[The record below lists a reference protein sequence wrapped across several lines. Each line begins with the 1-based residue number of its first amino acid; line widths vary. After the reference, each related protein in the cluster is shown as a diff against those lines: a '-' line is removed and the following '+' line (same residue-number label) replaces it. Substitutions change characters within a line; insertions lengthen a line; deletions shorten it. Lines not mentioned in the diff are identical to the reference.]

1 MAALFGTD
9 GVRGLANVELTVE
22 IATALGAAA
31 ARQIPS
37 SSHFVIGTDT
47 RRSAGLLQCAFAAGA
62 MSQGRDVWTV
72 GVLSTPGISCLTRST
87 GAAAGV
93 VISASHNPAPDNG
106 IKFFGADGCKLPDA
120 LEALIADEC
129 RVWQTRP
136 RVSGQAIGR
145 LIDCPNIVCDYID
158 ELICSMAG
166 DRLDGLRIVLDCAN
180 GAAATIAPQ
189 LFADLGADIHCIGVT
204 PDGDNINDGCGST
217 HTDYLVETVQ
227 SLGYDLGISFD
238 GDADR
243 VLLCDHRGR
252 ILTGDHQILMNAEL
266 SKFHDGHA
274 VEAVVGTVMSNLGLD
289 DRLRKSDIKLLR
301 SSVGDRNVAELMRQS
316 GATIGGEPSG
326 HILLHHISPAGD
338 GILAA
343 LQCLRILKRTGT
355 TVANWIDEIVPY
367 PQRLLNLRVQDKHA
381 WESSASVSTVIADAE
396 KALAGNGRILVRAS
410 GTEPTVRVMVEAR
423 SQELVDHWVEHVADA
438 IRTAGSP
445 SS

>member
-145 LIDCPNIVCDYID
+145 L
-158 ELICSMAG
+158 
-166 DRLDGLRIVLDCAN
+166 
-180 GAAATIAPQ
+180 GA
-189 LFADLGADIHCIGVT
+189 
-204 PDGDNINDGCGST
+204 
-217 HTDYLVETVQ
+217 
-227 SLGYDLGISFD
+227 
-238 GDADR
+238 R
-243 VLLCDHRGR
+243 
-252 ILTGDHQILMNAEL
+252 
-266 SKFHDGHA
+266 
-274 VEAVVGTVMSNLGLD
+274 
-289 DRLRKSDIKLLR
+289 
-301 SSVGDRNVAELMRQS
+301 
-316 GATIGGEPSG
+316 
-326 HILLHHISPAGD
+326 
-338 GILAA
+338 
-343 LQCLRILKRTGT
+343 
-355 TVANWIDEIVPY
+355 
-367 PQRLLNLRVQDKHA
+367 
-381 WESSASVSTVIADAE
+381 
-396 KALAGNGRILVRAS
+396 
-410 GTEPTVRVMVEAR
+410 
-423 SQELVDHWVEHVADA
+423 
-438 IRTAGSP
+438 
-445 SS
+445 